1 MIALAQKRGATPAQI
16 VLGWHLGIGNIVIPR
31 STHLNR
37 MSENLAAA
45 DITLDS
51 DELGAIT
58 SLDAGA
64 RIGTDPA
71 EAAHTQM

>member
-1 MIALAQKRGATPAQI
+1 MTALAQKRGASPAQI
-16 VLGWHLGIGNIVIPR
+16 VLGWHLGIGNIVIPK

-45 DITLDS
+45 EIALDR
-51 DELGAIT
+51 DELDAIT
-58 SLDAGA
+58 ALDAGA

-71 EAAHTQM
+71 EAVHTQM